1 MFKKHLLLVM
11 CLGTYVAAMA
21 DGGYIVS
28 YTDDI
33 DAYSKENVATITESE
48 SSSSTLQEVI
58 NDISKHQFQT
68 SGLKK
73 VKIKGKVSD
82 VEALSGINCATID
95 LSEADLPSIISGN
108 FTNKN
113 VKYVVLPNGM
123 AKSDVNTWAKS
134 RFTKL
139 ESAASADFVTEKQQ
153 KWVYDNDVVYDG
165 EPTNINGTKAT
176 GTISVDVSLTV
187 VSSSYKNG
195 ETVYNGTVLVG
206 PENKAYGITDE
217 KKLVSLTEHTGYIYS
232 QSGARS
238 EYTGLT
244 SVQGDGKIYGCIN
257 PTSTHT
263 LSLNQ
268 PISYTYDNGKYAYT
282 GRVYD
287 NGYGGKYILEGGKEV
302 PLTKLE
308 NTTYYTYTAEN
319 ITYIY
324 EGPRVVTSDYNLIY
338 GNVGGTPVDLSEKQ
352 GYTLWNNTYGGV
364 VSIEGEKAY
373 GIYEQ
378 KTFQLKSIPENSFYC
393 QGTID
398 NKWVKYLCDA
408 STAGAQPVTENQ
420 YYYLASDN
428 TTQIVYESKVYYAQA
443 DLEAKSSPLGSTEEP
458 RELATSNKY
467 VYTIDGTEYTY
478 TGKVYPGNKGF
489 VGGTEYQLTESTASV
504 NYYTEADKKIV
515 YTGYISDGNYGC
527 VGSTSYK
534 QLTPL
539 SPPTVVNYYEENGKL
554 VIYTGKVYGD
564 NTAYIDG
571 QEVTLTYETYY
582 KNGESIFN
590 GLRTADNK
598 KGYNDND
605 AFPLTAS
612 FEYAYTDPTTGKEKT
627 FTSDQVLTTLTVEKT
642 VALTLKEVDIPT
654 DKIVLTAYVQTPGT
668 LVYTLMQMSVFHD
681 YIGGGWQNYD
691 MSGNVWY
698 GKSEGAYN
706 YSVDNVRD
714 LILSGNLN
722 AVDMN
727 TGVTCVTN
735 ETNDEHHYAT
745 SGEGLLSWNALPNCK
760 PEKIDLSDA
769 LFGEGKN
776 YHPEDMTIS
785 GYYAYKSGIKEII
798 LPTAESQNTIPADF
812 MYLCEGVQSL
822 CIPYNYEI
830 ICERAF
836 FNAHGLT
843 HIYTTDPSNTKENPD
858 NAKTDHGDGS
868 FTFSANLKEIRSEGS
883 DSKGTFF
890 GNSMQVKVFDIYN
903 LAVKAPKCGAYAFQ
917 GDLTYG
923 NNGFK
928 GNWTHPICRENYT
941 NGSHVICM
949 LHYPT
954 ESKSYIREGGTC
966 VEAANYEDIT
976 RVYTL
981 ADETGAVDGSGNT
994 RAWPRHAEFYRSFN
1008 QAVSGHTWE
1017 GWKLYEDENAVY
1029 KEVVSV
1035 YSEGVVVDPSKTYN
1049 KADYQ
1054 GWHEFVLTENNIFVP
1069 FDPQTRYENFVEKD
1083 WYTIC
1088 VPYDIKKSELL
1099 MALGVKAGSNN
1110 KVRRLK
1116 KNADGTTGTE
1126 LGTEETVT
1134 EDLYPDVRTLVQVK
1148 RSVNERKVTLCL
1160 SEPLVTATKCQKVSI
1175 PEDTRQGYKYT
1186 VLEGEDPVV
1195 MKGGYPYLV
1204 RPFIPEDKNIK
1215 NIGAYVVAVASQN
1228 DFTRPPYTGGLGDTE
1243 KSAAGTT
1250 FSLPVREG
1258 VETQALNKDESTP
1271 DRQVYV
1277 TLDDGKSSPCMYNF
1291 VGTYLNGNVPQYG
1304 YYLGV
1309 NKNTGK
1315 HQFFRTT
1322 KTTTK
1327 WNQYSAIIKGF
1338 TKPEF
1343 YIPSGADSK
1352 TIENVRRI
1360 FDPDQ
1365 ADDLIILSS
1374 ESPTNAGKAMTL
1386 ILDDSGEDDNTTT
1399 AIRDIDMD
1407 RNMDNNNKV
1416 YTIGGMLTNG
1426 SNRLQ
1431 KGIYIKNGKK
1441 HVVK

>member
-21 DGGYIVS
+21 DGGYNVS
-28 YTDDI
+28 YTDQ
-33 DAYSKENVATITESE
+33 YSNENVATITESE
-48 SSSSTLQEVI
+48 SSSSTLQEI
-58 NDISKHQFQT
+58 ITAIGTKNFQT
-68 SGLKK
+68 GLKK
-73 VKIKGKVSD
+73 VKIIGKVSD
-82 VEALSGINCATID
+82 VTALSGINCATID
-95 LSEADLPSIISGN
+95 LSEADLPSIISGS
-108 FTNKN
+108 FTNEN

-134 RFTKL
+134 RFTNL
-139 ESAASADFVTEKQQ
+139 ESAASASYITETQS
-153 KWVYDNDVVYDG
+153 KWVYDNDVVYEGVVTD
-165 EPTNINGTKAT
+165 ENGTTAK
-176 GTISVDVSLTV
+176 GKISVDVPLTV
-187 VSSSYKNG
+187 KSTFYKNG

-206 PENKAYGITDE
+206 SDNKAYGITNE
-217 KKLVSLTEHTGYIYS
+217 ANLVDLTAATGYTYTEYGS
-232 QSGARS
+232 RK
-238 EYTGLT
+238 EYTGA
-244 SVQGDGKIYGCIN
+244 VREQEDGTFYGCLN

-263 LSLNQ
+263 LFLNQ
-268 PISYTYDNGKYAYT
+268 PISYTYGNGQYAYT
-282 GRVYD
+282 GEVYYD
-287 NGYGGKYILEGGKEV
+287 GDGKKYLYEGGDKV
-302 PLTKLE
+302 QLTKLE
-308 NTTYYTYTAEN
+308 NTTYYTYSEGN
-319 ITYIY
+319 NTYIY

-338 GNVGGTPVDLSEKQ
+338 GNVGGTQVDLS
-352 GYTLWNNTYGGV
+352 
-364 VSIEGEKAY
+364 EKAY

-378 KTFQLKSIPENSFYC
+378 KTFQLKSIPENSYWC
-393 QGTID
+393 YGTVD
-398 NKWVKYLCDA
+398 DKWVKYLCDA
-408 STAGAQPVTENQ
+408 STDGAQPVTDNQ

-428 TTQIVYESKVYYAQA
+428 TKQIVYEGKVYYAQA
-443 DLEAKSSPLGSTEEP
+443 DLETKSSPLGSTEYAQ
-458 RELATSNKY
+458 ELGTSNKY
-467 VYTIDGTEYTY
+467 VYTIDGIENTY

-489 VGGTEYQLTESTASV
+489 VGGKEYQLTEKTELAY
-504 NYYTEADKKIV
+504 YYTEADKKIV
-515 YTGYISDGNYGC
+515 YTGFILDDNDGC
-527 VGSTSYK
+527 VGCVGYTSYK
-534 QLTPL
+534 QLTVLP
-539 SPPTVVNYYEENGKL
+539 SPTEVNYYEEGGKL
-554 VIYTGKVYGD
+554 VIYSGKVYGT
-564 NTAYIDG
+564 NTAYVG
-571 QEVTLTYETYY
+571 GNEVTLDYGTYY
-582 KNGESIFN
+582 KNGDSVYE
-590 GLRTADNK
+590 GKRTADNT
-598 KGYNDND
+598 KGYTGNDE
-605 AFPLTAS
+605 FLLTEAYIYS
-612 FEYAYTDPTTGKEKT
+612 YTDPDTNEEQTYIST
-627 FTSDQVLTTLTVEKT
+627 DVLTTKTVEKT
-642 VALTLKEVDIPT
+642 VELTLKEVDMPIE
-654 DKIVLTAYVQTPGT
+654 KIVLTAYVETPGT
-668 LVYTLMQMSVFHD
+668 LVYTLMHMSVFHN
-681 YIGGGWQNYD
+681 YNGGGWQNYD
-691 MSGNVWY
+691 MSNNVWY

-706 YSVDNVRD
+706 YKVDNVRD

-735 ETNDEHHYAT
+735 DEGHHYAT
-745 SGEGLLSWNALPNCK
+745 SGADLLYWNALPSCK

-769 LFGEGKN
+769 LFGEGEN

-798 LPTAESQNTIPADF
+798 LPTADSQHIIPADF

-822 CIPYNYEI
+822 CIPYNYDI

-843 HIYTTDPSNTKENPD
+843 HIYTTDPRNTEENPD
-858 NAKTDHGDGS
+858 NVKTDHGDGS
-868 FTFSANLKEIRSEGS
+868 FTFSANLKDIRSEG
-883 DSKGTFF
+883 DQSKGTFF

-1035 YSEGVVVDPSKTYN
+1035 YSEGVVVDATKTYN
-1049 KADYQ
+1049 REDYQ

-1110 KVRRLK
+1110 NVRRLK
-1116 KNADGTTGTE
+1116 KNADGTTGTQ
-1126 LGTEETVT
+1126 LEETAATVT

-1160 SEPLVTATKCQKVSI
+1160 SEPLVTKDMCQDVYI
-1175 PEDTRQGYKYT
+1175 PEDTRQGYEYT
-1186 VLEGEDPVV
+1186 ELKESDPVV

-1204 RPFIPEDKNIK
+1204 RPFIPEDNRIK

-1228 DFTRPPYTGGLGDTE
+1228 DFTRSTYTGELVATE
-1243 KSAAGTT
+1243 GSAAGTT
-1250 FSLPVREG
+1250 FSLPVKEG
-1258 VETQALNKDESTP
+1258 VETQALNKDKSAAQGSP
-1271 DRQVYV
+1271 VYV
-1277 TLDDGKSSPCMYNF
+1277 TLDGSAPCMYNF

-1309 NKNTGK
+1309 SKSTGK

-1360 FDPDQ
+1360 FDPNQ

>member
-28 YTDDI
+28 YTDQ
-33 DAYSKENVATITESE
+33 YSNENVATITWSE
-48 SSSSTLQEVI
+48 SGTSTLQEAIKTVGEKTFT
-58 NDISKHQFQT
+58 N
-68 SGLKK
+68 GLKK
-73 VKIKGKVSD
+73 VKIIGEVSD
-82 VEALSGINCATID
+82 VAALSTINCPTID
-95 LSEADLPSIISGN
+95 LSEAVLPSVSTGT
-108 FTNKN
+108 FTNGN

-134 RFTKL
+134 RFTNL
-139 ESAASADFVTEKQQ
+139 ESAASASYATETQS
-153 KWVYDNDVVYDG
+153 KWVYDNDVVYEG
-165 EPTNINGTKAT
+165 EVTNINGTTAT
-176 GTISVDVSLTV
+176 GKINVDVPLTV

-195 ETVYNGTVLVG
+195 DTEYTGTVLVG
-206 PENKAYGITDE
+206 SDNKAYGITNE
-217 KKLVSLTEHTGYIYS
+217 ANLVNLTAATGYTYTDGS
-232 QSGARS
+232 RK
-238 EYTGLT
+238 EYTGEVSEQEGGTL
-244 SVQGDGKIYGCIN
+244 YGCLN

-263 LSLNQ
+263 LLLNKS
-268 PISYTYDNGKYAYT
+268 ISYTYDNGKYAYT
-282 GRVYD
+282 GRAYD
-287 NGYGGKYILEGGKEV
+287 NGYNAKYILEGGKEV
-302 PLTKLE
+302 QLTKLE
-308 NTTYYTYTAEN
+308 NTTYYTYTEGN
-319 ITYIY
+319 STYIY

-338 GNVGGTPVDLSEKQ
+338 GNVGGTQVDLSEKQ
-352 GYTLWNNTYGGV
+352 GYTLWGGLYEGV

-373 GIYEQ
+373 GIQ
-378 KTFQLKSIPENSFYC
+378 NQNTFQLTSIPENSYWC
-393 QGTID
+393 NGTVDGIP
-398 NKWVKYLCDA
+398 VKYLCDA
-408 STAGAQPVTENQ
+408 STAGAERVTDNQ

-428 TTQIVYESKVYYAQA
+428 STQIVYEGKVYYAQA
-443 DLEAKSSPLGSTEEP
+443 DLETKSSPLGSTEYP
-458 RELATSNKY
+458 RDLGTSNKY

-478 TGKVYPGNKGF
+478 TGKVYPENKGF
-489 VGGTEYQLTESTASV
+489 VGGTEYQLTENKWTAY
-504 NYYTEADKKIV
+504 YYTEAGKKIV
-515 YTGYISDGNYGC
+515 YKDNFISDDNYGC
-527 VGSTSYK
+527 VGYTKTTQLIVSTPSI
-534 QLTPL
+534 
-539 SPPTVVNYYEENGKL
+539 VVNYYEEDGKL
-554 VIYTGKVYGD
+554 VIYSGKVYGT
-564 NTAYIDG
+564 NTAYVG
-571 QEVTLTYETYY
+571 GTEVTLDYGTYY
-582 KNGESIFN
+582 KNGDSVYE
-590 GLRTADNK
+590 GKRTADNT
-598 KGYNDND
+598 KGYTGGDE
-605 AFPLTAS
+605 FLLTAAFTYS
-612 FEYAYTDPTTGKEKT
+612 YTDPDTEEVLT
-627 FTSDQVLTTLTVEKT
+627 FTSTDVLTTWTVKKT
-642 VALTLKEVDIPT
+642 VVLTQKEVDIPT
-654 DKIVLTAYVQTPGT
+654 DKIILTAYVKTPGT
-668 LVYTLMQMSVFHD
+668 LVYTLMHMSVFHN
-681 YIGGGWQNYD
+681 YNGGGWQNYD
-691 MSGNVWY
+691 MSNNVWY

-706 YSVDNVRD
+706 YKVDNVRD

-727 TGVTCVTN
+727 TGGTCVTN
-735 ETNDEHHYAT
+735 DGHHYAT
-745 SGEGLLSWNALPNCK
+745 SGEGLLSWNALPSCK

-798 LPTAESQNTIPADF
+798 LPTAKSQNTIPADF
-812 MYLCEGVQSL
+812 MNKCEGVQSL

-830 ICERAF
+830 IGERAF

-843 HIYTTDPSNTKENPD
+843 HIYTTDPKNTAENPD
-858 NAKTDHGDGS
+858 NVKTDHGDGS

-917 GDLTYG
+917 GDLTFG
-923 NNGFK
+923 NNGFA
-928 GNWTHPICRENYT
+928 GNWTHPICRKNYIN
-941 NGSHVICM
+941 NGHVICM

-954 ESKSYIREGGTC
+954 ESKTYTRPGGTC

-994 RAWPRHAEFYRSFN
+994 RAWPRHAEFNRSFK
-1008 QAVSGHTWE
+1008 QAINGYTWE
-1017 GWKLYEDENAVY
+1017 GWKLYLDETAEY
-1029 KEVVSV
+1029 KEVVSE
-1035 YSEGVVVDPSKTYN
+1035 YSADIVVDATKTYN
-1049 KADYQ
+1049 QKDYQ

-1069 FDPQTRYENFVEKD
+1069 FDPQNRYENFVEKD

-1126 LGTEETVT
+1126 LGTEETVND
-1134 EDLYPDVRTLVQVK
+1134 DLYPDVRTLVQVK

-1160 SEPLVTATKCQKVSI
+1160 SEPLVTATKCQDVLI
-1175 PEDTRQGYKYT
+1175 PADRQGYEYT
-1186 VLEGEDPVV
+1186 ELTDPDPVV

-1204 RPFIPEDKNIK
+1204 RPFIPEDDRIK
-1215 NIGAYVVAVASQN
+1215 NIGAYVVSVASQN
-1228 DFTRPPYTGGLGDTE
+1228 NFTRPTYPGGLGDTE

-1250 FSLPVREG
+1250 FSLPVKEG
-1258 VETQALNKDESTP
+1258 VETQALNKDQSTP

-1277 TLDDGKSSPCMYNF
+1277 TLDGSAPCMYNF

-1309 NKNTGK
+1309 SKSTGK

-1343 YIPSGADSK
+1343 TIPGGEDK
-1352 TIENVRRI
+1352 TTIQNVRRT
-1360 FDPDQ
+1360 FTPDP
-1365 ADDLIILSS
+1365 ADDLIILKS
-1374 ESPTNAGKAMTL
+1374 ESPTLAGKAMTL

>member
-48 SSSSTLQEVI
+48 SSSLTLKEVI

-82 VEALSGINCATID
+82 VAALSTINCPTID
-95 LSEADLPSIISGN
+95 LSEAVLPSVSTGT
-108 FTNKN
+108 FTNEN

-123 AKSDVNTWAKS
+123 AKADVNTWAKS
-134 RFTKL
+134 RFTNL

-153 KWVYDNDVVYDG
+153 KWVYDNDVIYEG
-165 EPTNINGTKAT
+165 QPTNINGTTAT
-176 GTISVDVSLTV
+176 GTINVDVPLTV

-195 ETVYNGTVLVG
+195 DEEYTGTVLVG
-206 PENKAYGITDE
+206 SDNKAYGISITNE
-217 KKLVSLTEHTGYIYS
+217 ANVVELTEHTGYIYS

-238 EYTGLT
+238 EYTGLR
-244 SVQGDGKIYGCIN
+244 SVQEDGKIYGCIN
-257 PTSTHT
+257 WKSEHT

-268 PISYTYDNGKYAYT
+268 TISYTYDNGKYAYT

-287 NGYGGKYILEGGKEV
+287 NGYNAKYILEGGTEV
-302 PLTKLE
+302 QLTKLE
-308 NTTYYTYTAEN
+308 NTTYYTYSEGSN
-319 ITYIY
+319 TYIY
-324 EGPRVVTSDYNLIY
+324 DGPTANGQWGGKV
-338 GNVGGTPVDLSEKQ
+338 GHVGGTQVTLTASTGYYMNNSAYTGPIATDQNVVYGTSKTMEEAKELTPVPEGSYTIAENVDGL
-352 GYTLWNNTYGGV
+352 GYITHICDPETPYA
-364 VSIEGEKAY
+364 SAY
-373 GIYEQ
+373 TGNGYYYEQ
-378 KTFQLKSIPENSFYC
+378 NGYKIIYSGRIFYAQNDTEKSQPLGFLNDYTQTQLTT
-393 QGTID
+393 GTI
-398 NKWVKYLCDA
+398 
-408 STAGAQPVTENQ
+408 
-420 YYYLASDN
+420 
-428 TTQIVYESKVYYAQA
+428 
-443 DLEAKSSPLGSTEEP
+443 
-458 RELATSNKY
+458 
-467 VYTIDGTEYTY
+467 YTY
-478 TGKVYPGNKGF
+478 TSAEGESVTYNGTVFGENIGYI
-489 VGGTEYQLTESTASV
+489 GGEDKTLTENTGSV

-515 YTGYISDGNYGC
+515 YTGYISDDNYGC
-527 VGSTSYK
+527 VGYTSYT
-534 QLTPL
+534 QLTVL
-539 SPPTVVNYYEENGKL
+539 SSPTEVNYYEENSKL

-612 FEYAYTDPTTGKEKT
+612 FEYAYTDPTTGEEKT
-627 FTSDQVLTTLTVEKT
+627 FTSDQVLTTKTVEKT
-642 VALTLKEVDIPT
+642 VALTQKEVDIPT
-654 DKIVLTAYVQTPGT
+654 DKIILTAYVETPGT
-668 LVYTLMQMSVFHD
+668 LVYTIMQMSVFHD
-681 YIGGGWQNYD
+681 YSGGGWQSWANGWYIT
-691 MSGNVWY
+691 GN
-698 GKSEGAYN
+698 EGGYL
-706 YSVDNVRD
+706 YKTENVRD

-727 TGVTCVTN
+727 TGGTCVD
-735 ETNDEHHYAT
+735 NDQHYSA
-745 SGEGLLSWNALPNCK
+745 SGPNNWNALPFCK

-769 LFGEGKN
+769 LFVEGDN

-785 GYYAYKSGIKEII
+785 GYYAGSIKEII
-798 LPTAESQNTIPADF
+798 LPTADSQNTIPDDF
-812 MYLCEGVQSL
+812 MNNCEGVQSL

-830 ICERAF
+830 IGKRAF

-843 HIYTTDPSNTKENPD
+843 HIYTTDPRNKENPD
-858 NAKTDHGDGS
+858 NVKTDHGDGS
-868 FTFSANLKEIRSEGS
+868 FTFSANLKEIRSVGDVS
-883 DSKGTFF
+883 AATFF
-890 GNSMQVKVFDIYN
+890 GDGMQKNVSDIYN
-903 LAVKAPKCGAYAFQ
+903 LAVEAPKCGAYAFQ
-917 GDLTYG
+917 GDLTFG
-923 NNGFK
+923 NNGFA
-928 GNWTHPICRENYT
+928 GNWTHPICRKNYIN
-941 NGSHVICM
+941 NGHVICM

-954 ESKSYIREGGTC
+954 ESKSHKRPGSDY

-1017 GWKLYEDENAVY
+1017 GWKLYQDD
-1029 KEVVSV
+1029 KEVVSS
-1035 YSEGVVVDPSKTYN
+1035 YYEGVVVDATKTYN
-1049 KADYQ
+1049 REYYQ

-1069 FDPQTRYENFVEKD
+1069 FDPQTRYENFVEND

-1088 VPYDIKKSELL
+1088 VPYDIRKSELL
-1099 MALGVKAGSNN
+1099 MALGVKGGINN

-1116 KNADGTTGTE
+1116 KNADDTTGTDLE
-1126 LGTEETVT
+1126 ATAALVT

-1160 SEPLVTATKCQKVSI
+1160 SDKLVTATKCQDVLI
-1175 PEDTRQGYKYT
+1175 PEDRQGYDYKELT
-1186 VLEGEDPVV
+1186 EDDPVV

-1204 RPFIPEDKNIK
+1204 RPFLPDDERIK

-1228 DFTRPPYTGGLGDTE
+1228 DFTRSTYTGGLGDTE

-1250 FSLPVREG
+1250 FSLPVKEG
-1258 VETQALNKDESTP
+1258 VETQALNKDKSSP
-1271 DRQVYV
+1271 DRQEYV
-1277 TLDDGKSSPCMYNF
+1277 TLDDSESSPCMYNF

-1304 YYLGV
+1304 YYLG
-1309 NKNTGK
+1309 KSTSTKK

-1343 YIPSGADSK
+1343 TIPSGATSN
-1352 TIENVRRI
+1352 TIENVRRT
-1360 FDPDQ
+1360 FNPDQ
-1365 ADDLIILSS
+1365 ADDLIILKS
-1374 ESPTNAGKAMTL
+1374 ESPTLAGKAMTL

-1407 RNMDNNNKV
+1407 RNMDNSNKV

>member
-21 DGGYIVS
+21 GGGYTVS
-28 YTDDI
+28 YTDN
-33 DAYSKENVATITESE
+33 YSNENVATITESE
-48 SSSSTLQEVI
+48 SSSSTLQEI
-58 NDISKHQFQT
+58 ITAIGTKTFT

-73 VKIKGKVSD
+73 VKIIGKVSD
-82 VEALSGINCATID
+82 VEALSRINCATID
-95 LSEADLPSIISGN
+95 LSEADLPSIISGS
-108 FTNKN
+108 FTNGN

-123 AKSDVNTWAKS
+123 AKSDVNTWAKD
-134 RFTKL
+134 RFTNL
-139 ESAASADFVTEKQQ
+139 ESAASASYATEKQK

-165 EPTNINGTKAT
+165 EPTNINGTTAT
-176 GTISVDVSLTV
+176 GTINVDVPLTV

-195 ETVYNGTVLVG
+195 DEDYKGTVLVG
-206 PENKAYGITDE
+206 SDNKAYGITDVE
-217 KKLVSLTEHTGYIYS
+217 NLVDLTAATGYTYKDN
-232 QSGARS
+232 GPR
-238 EYTGLT
+238 EVYTGEV
-244 SVQGDGKIYGCIN
+244 SKQEDGTLYGYLN
-257 PTSTHT
+257 PTSTYT

-268 PISYTYDNGKYAYT
+268 SISYTYGNNGEYAYT
-282 GRVYD
+282 GRVYG
-287 NGYGGKYILEGGKEV
+287 NVHNALKYLLEGGQEV
-302 PLTKLE
+302 KLTKLE
-308 NTTYYTYTAEN
+308 NTTNYLYYEGN
-319 ITYIY
+319 IIYIY
-324 EGPRVVTSDYNLIY
+324 DGPTAQSGKV
-338 GNVGGTPVDLSEKQ
+338 GHVGGTQVELTVSN
-352 GYTLWNNTYGGV
+352 GTYTYINEN
-364 VSIEGEKAY
+364 GE
-373 GIYEQ
+373 
-378 KTFQLKSIPENSFYC
+378 S
-393 QGTID
+393 
-398 NKWVKYLCDA
+398 V
-408 STAGAQPVTENQ
+408 
-420 YYYLASDN
+420 
-428 TTQIVYESKVYYAQA
+428 
-443 DLEAKSSPLGSTEEP
+443 
-458 RELATSNKY
+458 
-467 VYTIDGTEYTY
+467 TY
-478 TGKVYPGNKGF
+478 TGTVFGENIGYI
-489 VGGTEYQLTESTASV
+489 GGKDITLDKQTWPKY
-504 NYYTEADKKIV
+504 YYTEDDKKIV
-515 YTGYISDGNYGC
+515 YKDNFISDDNYGY
-527 VGSTSYK
+527 VGNNISST
-534 QLTPL
+534 QLTVL
-539 SPPTVVNYYEENGKL
+539 SSPEKVNYYEENGKL
-554 VIYTGKVYGD
+554 VIYKGKVYGT
-564 NTAYIDG
+564 NTAYVG
-571 QEVTLTYETYY
+571 GTEVKLDYGTYY
-582 KNGESIFN
+582 KNGDSVYE
-590 GLRTADNK
+590 GKRTVDNT
-598 KGYNDND
+598 KGYIGS
-605 AFPLTAS
+605 AEFPLTAEIKYS
-612 FEYAYTDPTTGKEKT
+612 YTDPNTNEKQT
-627 FTSDQVLTTLTVEKT
+627 FISPDVLTTMPVKKT
-642 VALTLKEVDIPT
+642 VALTQKEVDIPT
-654 DKIVLTAYVQTPGT
+654 DKIVLTAYVETPGT

-681 YIGGGWQNYD
+681 YSGGGWQPWANSQHGWYIT
-691 MSGNVWY
+691 GN
-698 GKSEGAYN
+698 EGGYL
-706 YSVDNVRD
+706 YKTENVRD

-727 TGVTCVTN
+727 TGGTCVDN
-735 ETNDEHHYAT
+735 GQHYSA
-745 SGEGLLSWNALPNCK
+745 SGPNKWNALPNCK

-769 LFGEGKN
+769 LFGEGEN

-785 GYYAYKSGIKEII
+785 GYYAAKSGIKEII

-812 MYLCEGVQSL
+812 MYLCEGVKSL

-843 HIYTTDPSNTKENPD
+843 HIYTTDPRNEDNPD
-858 NAKTDHGDGS
+858 NVKTDHGDGS
-868 FTFSANLKEIRSEGS
+868 FTFSANLKEIRSEGKV
-883 DSKGTFF
+883 DKGTFF
-890 GNSMQVKVFDIYN
+890 GDGMQVKVFDIYN

-923 NNGFK
+923 NNGFA

-954 ESKSYIREGGTC
+954 ESKSYIREGGDC

-1035 YSEGVVVDPSKTYN
+1035 YSEGVVVDATKTYN
-1049 KADYQ
+1049 REDYQ

-1069 FDPQTRYENFVEKD
+1069 FDPQKRYENFVEND

-1110 KVRRLK
+1110 NVRRLK
-1116 KNADGTTGTE
+1116 KNADGTTGTQ
-1126 LGTEETVT
+1126 LEETAATVT

-1160 SEPLVTATKCQKVSI
+1160 SEPLVTADRCQKVSI
-1175 PEDTRQGYKYT
+1175 PDDRQGYEYT
-1186 VLEGEDPVV
+1186 ELKESDPVV

-1204 RPFIPEDKNIK
+1204 RPFIPEDNRIK

-1228 DFTRPPYTGGLGDTE
+1228 DFTRSTYKGGLGDTE

-1258 VETQALNKDESTP
+1258 VETQALNKDKSLAQGSP
-1271 DRQVYV
+1271 VYV
-1277 TLDDGKSSPCMYNF
+1277 TLDGSAPCMYNF

>member
-1 MFKKHLLLVM
+1 M

-48 SSSSTLQEVI
+48 SSSSTLQKVI

-73 VKIKGKVSD
+73 VKIIGKVSD

-134 RFTKL
+134 RFTIL
-139 ESAASADFVTEKQQ
+139 ESAASASYATEKQS

-165 EPTNINGTKAT
+165 EPTNINGTTAT

-206 PENKAYGITDE
+206 PENKAYGVTNE
-217 KKLVSLTEHTGYIYS
+217 NFVVTLTEHTGYIYS

-257 PTSTHT
+257 WKSEHT
-263 LSLNQ
+263 LKLNKT
-268 PISYTYDNGKYAYT
+268 ISYTYGNGQYAYM

-287 NGYGGKYILEGGKEV
+287 NGYGQKHFYVGGSEVKLSAAENPYTYEKNNVKYIYDGPTASNAWGGKIGHIGGAQVTLTASTGYYKYGSVYTGPVATGDDGKKYGTEKTIYDAV
-302 PLTKLE
+302 ELYLSSDGNGYYYVQNETQITYSGKIFYAQDDTEQSKPLGFVDDYNQPEL
-308 NTTYYTYTAEN
+308 TTGTIYTYPN
-319 ITYIY
+319 
-324 EGPRVVTSDYNLIY
+324 G
-338 GNVGGTPVDLSEKQ
+338 
-352 GYTLWNNTYGGV
+352 
-364 VSIEGEKAY
+364 EGE
-373 GIYEQ
+373 
-378 KTFQLKSIPENSFYC
+378 T
-393 QGTID
+393 
-398 NKWVKYLCDA
+398 V
-408 STAGAQPVTENQ
+408 
-420 YYYLASDN
+420 
-428 TTQIVYESKVYYAQA
+428 
-443 DLEAKSSPLGSTEEP
+443 
-458 RELATSNKY
+458 
-467 VYTIDGTEYTY
+467 TY
-478 TGKVYPGNKGF
+478 TGTVFGENIGF
-489 VGGTEYQLTESTASV
+489 IDGDDITLTEYSTTV
-504 NYYTEADKKIV
+504 NYYTTEDGKKIV
-515 YTGYISDGNYGC
+515 YNGYVSDDGYGC
-527 VGSTSYK
+527 VGYTQEIALITSPK
-534 QLTPL
+534 
-539 SPPTVVNYYEENGKL
+539 VVNYYEEDSKL

-598 KGYNDND
+598 KGYNGND

-612 FEYAYTDPTTGKEKT
+612 FEYAYTDPTTGEEKT
-627 FTSDQVLTTLTVEKT
+627 FTSDQVLTTKTVEKT
-642 VALTLKEVDIPT
+642 VALTQKEVDIPT
-654 DKIVLTAYVQTPGT
+654 DKIVLTAYVKTPGT
-668 LVYTLMQMSVFHD
+668 LVYTIMQMSVFHD
-681 YIGGGWQNYD
+681 YIGGGWQSWANSQHGWYIT
-691 MSGNVWY
+691 GN
-698 GKSEGAYN
+698 EGGYL
-706 YSVDNVRD
+706 YKTENVRD

-727 TGVTCVTN
+727 TGGTCVD
-735 ETNDEHHYAT
+735 NDKHYSA
-745 SGEGLLSWNALPNCK
+745 SGPNNWNALLNCK

-769 LFGEGKN
+769 LFGEGEK

-785 GYYAYKSGIKEII
+785 GYYAGSIKEII

-812 MYLCEGVQSL
+812 MYLCNGVKSL

-843 HIYTTDPSNTKENPD
+843 HIYTTDPRNKENPD
-858 NAKTDHGDGS
+858 NVKTDHGDGS
-868 FTFSANLKEIRSEGS
+868 FTFSANLKEIRSEGKV
-883 DSKGTFF
+883 DKGTFF
-890 GNSMQVKVFDIYN
+890 GDGMQVKVFDIYN

-954 ESKSYIREGGTC
+954 ESKSYIREGGDC

-1017 GWKLYEDENAVY
+1017 GWQLYQDETAVY
-1029 KEVVSV
+1029 KEVVSE
-1035 YSEGVVVDPSKTYN
+1035 YSEGVVKDPSKTY
-1049 KADYQ
+1049 KREDYQ

-1069 FDPQTRYENFVEKD
+1069 FDPQTRYDNFVEKD

-1099 MALGVKAGSNN
+1099 MALGVKGGINN
-1110 KVRRLK
+1110 KVRRLQ

-1126 LGTEETVT
+1126 LGTEETVND
-1134 EDLYPDVRTLVQVK
+1134 DLYPDVRTLVQVK

-1160 SEPLVTATKCQKVSI
+1160 SEPLVTATKCQDVLI

-1204 RPFIPEDKNIK
+1204 RPFLPDDERIK
-1215 NIGAYVVAVASQN
+1215 NIGAYVVSVASQN
-1228 DFTRPPYTGGLGDTE
+1228 DFARSTYPGGLGDTE

-1250 FSLPVREG
+1250 FSLPVKEG
-1258 VETQALNKDESTP
+1258 VETQALNKDKSTQASP
-1271 DRQVYV
+1271 VYV
-1277 TLDDGKSSPCMYNF
+1277 KLDDSSPCMYNF

-1309 NKNTGK
+1309 SKSTGK

-1352 TIENVRRI
+1352 TIENVRRT

-1365 ADDLIILSS
+1365 ADDLIILKS
-1374 ESPTNAGKAMTL
+1374 ESEALAGKAMTL

>member
-1 MFKKHLLLVM
+1 MFKKNLLLVM

-21 DGGYIVS
+21 DGGYNVS
-28 YTDDI
+28 YTADN
-33 DAYSKENVATITESE
+33 SNVATITWSE
-48 SSSSTLQEVI
+48 SGTSTLQEAIKTVGEKTFT
-58 NDISKHQFQT
+58 N
-68 SGLKK
+68 GLKK
-73 VKIKGKVSD
+73 VKIIGEVSD
-82 VEALSGINCATID
+82 VAALSGIKCATID
-95 LSEADLPSIISGN
+95 LSKADLPSIISGN
-108 FTNKN
+108 FTNEN

-123 AKSDVNTWAKS
+123 AKSDVNEWAKS
-134 RFTKL
+134 RFTNL
-139 ESAASADFVTEKQQ
+139 ESAASASYATEKQK
-153 KWVYDNDVVYDG
+153 KWVYGNDVVYDG
-165 EPTNINGTKAT
+165 EPTNINGTTAT
-176 GTISVDVSLTV
+176 GTINVDVPLTV
-187 VSSSYKNG
+187 EKSSYKNG
-195 ETVYNGTVLVG
+195 DTEYTGTVLVG
-206 PENKAYGITDE
+206 PDNKAYGITDE
-217 KKLVSLTEHTGYIYS
+217 AKLVSLTEHTGYIYS

-257 PTSTHT
+257 WKSEQT
-263 LSLNQ
+263 LKLNQ
-268 PISYTYDNGKYAYT
+268 TISYTYGNGQYAYT

-287 NGYGGKYILEGGKEV
+287 NGYGGKYILEGGQEV
-302 PLTKLE
+302 KLTKLE
-308 NTTYYTYTAEN
+308 NTTNYLYYEGN

-324 EGPRVVTSDYNLIY
+324 DGPTAQS
-338 GNVGGTPVDLSEKQ
+338 GNVGHVGGSQVELTVSNGT
-352 GYTLWNNTYGGV
+352 YTYINEN
-364 VSIEGEKAY
+364 GE
-373 GIYEQ
+373 
-378 KTFQLKSIPENSFYC
+378 S
-393 QGTID
+393 
-398 NKWVKYLCDA
+398 V
-408 STAGAQPVTENQ
+408 
-420 YYYLASDN
+420 
-428 TTQIVYESKVYYAQA
+428 
-443 DLEAKSSPLGSTEEP
+443 
-458 RELATSNKY
+458 
-467 VYTIDGTEYTY
+467 TY
-478 TGKVYPGNKGF
+478 TGTVFGENIGYI
-489 VGGTEYQLTESTASV
+489 GGKDITLDKQTWPKY
-504 NYYTEADKKIV
+504 YYTEDDKKIV
-515 YTGYISDGNYGC
+515 YTGFISDDNDGC
-527 VGSTSYK
+527 VGCLGYTSST
-534 QLTPL
+534 QLTVL
-539 SPPTVVNYYEENGKL
+539 SSPTEVNYYEEGGKL
-554 VIYTGKVYGD
+554 VIYSGRVYGA

-598 KGYNDND
+598 KGYNGND

-612 FEYAYTDPTTGKEKT
+612 FEYAYTDPTTGEEKT
-627 FTSDQVLTTLTVEKT
+627 FTSDQVLTTKTVEKT
-642 VALTLKEVDIPT
+642 VELMQKEVDIPT
-654 DKIVLTAYVQTPGT
+654 DKIVLTAYVETPGT
-668 LVYTLMQMSVFHD
+668 LVYTIMQMSVFHD
-681 YIGGGWQNYD
+681 YSGGGWQSWANSQ
-691 MSGNVWY
+691 SGWY
-698 GKSEGAYN
+698 ITGNEGGYL
-706 YSVDNVRD
+706 YKTENVRD

-727 TGVTCVTN
+727 TGGTCVD
-735 ETNDEHHYAT
+735 NDQHYSA
-745 SGEGLLSWNALPNCK
+745 SGPNNWNALPFCK

-769 LFGEGKN
+769 LFGEGDN

-785 GYYAYKSGIKEII
+785 GYYAGSIKEII
-798 LPTAESQNTIPADF
+798 LPTADSQNTIPADF
-812 MYLCEGVQSL
+812 MNTCKGVKSL

-830 ICERAF
+830 IGERAF
-836 FNAHGLT
+836 YDAAELT
-843 HIYTTDPSNTKENPD
+843 HIYTTDPKNKENPD
-858 NAKTDHGDGS
+858 NVKTDHGDGS
-868 FTFSANLKEIRSEGS
+868 FTFSANLKEIRSEGKV
-883 DSKGTFF
+883 DKGTFF
-890 GNSMQVKVFDIYN
+890 GDGMQVKVFDIYN

-917 GDLTYG
+917 GDLTFG
-923 NNGFK
+923 NNGFA
-928 GNWTHPICRENYT
+928 GNWTHPICRKNYIN
-941 NGSHVICM
+941 NGHVICM

-954 ESKSYIREGGTC
+954 ESKSYKRPGSDN

-1008 QAVSGHTWE
+1008 QAVSGHTWY
-1017 GWKLYEDENAVY
+1017 GWKLYQND
-1029 KEVVSV
+1029 KEVVSS
-1035 YSEGVVVDPSKTYN
+1035 YYEGVVEDPEKTYDR
-1049 KADYQ
+1049 AYQ

-1099 MALGVKAGSNN
+1099 MALGVKAGINN

-1126 LGTEETVT
+1126 LGTEETVN
-1134 EDLYPDVRTLVQVK
+1134 ENLYPDVRTLVQVK

-1160 SEPLVTATKCQKVSI
+1160 SEPLVTATKCQDVLI

-1204 RPFIPEDKNIK
+1204 RPFLPDDERIK
-1215 NIGAYVVAVASQN
+1215 NIGAYVVSVASQN
-1228 DFTRPPYTGGLGDTE
+1228 DFTRPPYKGGLVATE
-1243 KSAAGTT
+1243 GSAAGTT

-1258 VETQALNKDESTP
+1258 VETQALNKDKSTP
-1271 DRQVYV
+1271 DRQEYV
-1277 TLDDGKSSPCMYNF
+1277 TLDDKDSSPCMYNF

-1304 YYLGV
+1304 YYLGK

-1360 FDPDQ
+1360 FTPDQ
-1365 ADDLIILSS
+1365 ADDLIILES
-1374 ESPTNAGKAMTL
+1374 ESPTLAGKAMTL

-1407 RNMDNNNKV
+1407 RNMDNSNKV

>member
-28 YTDDI
+28 YTADN
-33 DAYSKENVATITESE
+33 SNVAIITESE
-48 SSSSTLQEVI
+48 SSSSTLQDVI
-58 NDISKHQFQT
+58 NDIGKHQFQT

-95 LSEADLPSIISGN
+95 LSEADLPSIISGS
-108 FTNKN
+108 FTNEN

-123 AKSDVNTWAKS
+123 AKADVNTWAKS
-134 RFTKL
+134 RFTNL
-139 ESAASADFVTEKQQ
+139 ESAASASYVTEKQN
-153 KWVYDNDVVYDG
+153 KWVYGNDVVYDG
-165 EPTNINGTKAT
+165 EVTNINGTTAT
-176 GTISVDVSLTV
+176 GTISVDVPLTV
-187 VSSSYKNG
+187 KESSYKKG
-195 ETVYNGTVLVG
+195 DAEYKGTVLVG
-206 PENKAYGITDE
+206 PDNKAYGIEDE

-238 EYTGLT
+238 EYTDLT

-257 PTSTHT
+257 WKSEHT
-263 LSLNQ
+263 LKLNQ
-268 PISYTYDNGKYAYT
+268 TISYTYGNGQYAYM

-324 EGPRVVTSDYNLIY
+324 DGPTANGQWGGKVGHVGGTQVTLTASTGYLRDNSAYTGPIATDEYGVYGTYKTMEEALALTPVPEGSYTITENVDGIGYITYICDRETPNPYTGNGYYYEQNGYKIIYSGRIFYAQNDTEKTHPLGFLSDYNQPQLTTGTIY
-338 GNVGGTPVDLSEKQ
+338 
-352 GYTLWNNTYGGV
+352 TYP
-364 VSIEGEKAY
+364 SAEGE
-373 GIYEQ
+373 
-378 KTFQLKSIPENSFYC
+378 S
-393 QGTID
+393 
-398 NKWVKYLCDA
+398 V
-408 STAGAQPVTENQ
+408 
-420 YYYLASDN
+420 
-428 TTQIVYESKVYYAQA
+428 
-443 DLEAKSSPLGSTEEP
+443 
-458 RELATSNKY
+458 
-467 VYTIDGTEYTY
+467 TY
-478 TGKVYPGNKGF
+478 TGTVFGENIGY
-489 VGGTEYQLTESTASV
+489 VGGEDKTLTETTGSV

-515 YTGYISDGNYGC
+515 YTGYISDDNYGC
-527 VGSTSYK
+527 VGYTPST

-554 VIYTGKVYGD
+554 VIYKGKVYGD

-612 FEYAYTDPTTGKEKT
+612 FEYAYTDPTTGEENT
-627 FTSDQVLTTLTVEKT
+627 FTSDQVLTTMPVEKT
-642 VALTLKEVDIPT
+642 VALRQKEVDIPT
-654 DKIVLTAYVQTPGT
+654 DKIVLTAYVKTPGT
-668 LVYTLMQMSVFHD
+668 LVYTIMQMSVFHD
-681 YIGGGWQNYD
+681 YSGGGWQSWANSQ
-691 MSGNVWY
+691 SGWY
-698 GKSEGAYN
+698 ITGNEGGYL
-706 YSVDNVRD
+706 YKTENVRD

-727 TGVTCVTN
+727 TGGTCVD
-735 ETNDEHHYAT
+735 NDQHYSA
-745 SGEGLLSWNALPNCK
+745 SGPNNWNALLNCK

-769 LFGEGKN
+769 LFGEGEK

-785 GYYAYKSGIKEII
+785 GYYAGSIKEII

-812 MYLCEGVQSL
+812 MYLCNGVKSL

-843 HIYTTDPSNTKENPD
+843 HIYTTDPRNKENPD
-858 NAKTDHGDGS
+858 NVKTDHGDGS
-868 FTFSANLKEIRSEGS
+868 FTFSANLKEIRSVGS
-883 DSKGTFF
+883 RSEGTFF
-890 GNSMQVKVFDIYN
+890 GNGMQEKVFDIYN
-903 LAVKAPKCGAYAFQ
+903 LAVKAPICRAYAFQ
-917 GDLTYG
+917 GDLTFG

-928 GNWTHPICRENYT
+928 GNWAHPICRENYT

-1017 GWKLYEDENAVY
+1017 GWKLYQDETAVY
-1029 KEVVSV
+1029 KEVVSE
-1035 YSEGVVVDPSKTYN
+1035 YSEGVVVDATKTYN
-1049 KADYQ
+1049 REDYQ

-1099 MALGVKAGSNN
+1099 MALGVKADGNN
-1110 KVRRLK
+1110 KMVKRLK
-1116 KNADGTTGTE
+1116 KNADGTTG
-1126 LGTEETVT
+1126 LEETVSVT

-1160 SEPLVTATKCQKVSI
+1160 SDKLVTAGKCQGVYI
-1175 PEDTRQGYKYT
+1175 PDDTRQGYKYT

-1228 DFTRPPYTGGLGDTE
+1228 NFTRSTYTGGLGDTE

-1250 FSLPVREG
+1250 FSLPVKEG
-1258 VETQALNKDESTP
+1258 VETQALNKDQSTP

-1291 VGTYLNGNVPQYG
+1291 VGTYFNGNVPQYG

-1309 NKNTGK
+1309 SKKTGK

-1322 KTTTK
+1322 ETTTK

-1338 TKPEF
+1338 TTPEF
-1343 YIPSGADSK
+1343 TIPGGEDK
-1352 TIENVRRI
+1352 TTIQNVRRT
-1360 FDPDQ
+1360 FTPDP
-1365 ADDLIILSS
+1365 ADDLIILKS
-1374 ESPTNAGKAMTL
+1374 ESPTLAGKAMTL

>member
-1 MFKKHLLLVM
+1 MFKKNLLLVM

-21 DGGYIVS
+21 DGGYNVS
-28 YTDDI
+28 YTADN
-33 DAYSKENVATITESE
+33 SNVATITWSE
-48 SSSSTLQEVI
+48 SGTSTLQEAIKTVGEKTFT
-58 NDISKHQFQT
+58 N
-68 SGLKK
+68 GLKK
-73 VKIKGKVSD
+73 VKIIGEVSD
-82 VEALSGINCATID
+82 VAALSGIKCATID
-95 LSEADLPSIISGN
+95 LSKADLPSIISGN
-108 FTNKN
+108 FTNEN

-123 AKSDVNTWAKS
+123 AKSDVNEWAKS
-134 RFTKL
+134 RFTNL
-139 ESAASADFVTEKQQ
+139 ESAASASYATEKQK
-153 KWVYDNDVVYDG
+153 KWVYGNDVVYDG
-165 EPTNINGTKAT
+165 EPTNINGTTAT
-176 GTISVDVSLTV
+176 GTINVDVPLTV
-187 VSSSYKNG
+187 EKSSYKNG
-195 ETVYNGTVLVG
+195 DTEYTGTVLVG
-206 PENKAYGITDE
+206 PDNKAYGITDE
-217 KKLVSLTEHTGYIYS
+217 AKLVSLTEHTGYIYS

-257 PTSTHT
+257 WKSEQT
-263 LSLNQ
+263 LKLNQ
-268 PISYTYDNGKYAYT
+268 TISYTYGNGQYAYT

-287 NGYGGKYILEGGKEV
+287 NGYGGKYILEGGQEV
-302 PLTKLE
+302 KLTKLE
-308 NTTYYTYTAEN
+308 NTTNYLYYEGN

-324 EGPRVVTSDYNLIY
+324 DGPTAQS
-338 GNVGGTPVDLSEKQ
+338 GNVGHVGGSQVELTVSNGT
-352 GYTLWNNTYGGV
+352 YTYINEN
-364 VSIEGEKAY
+364 GE
-373 GIYEQ
+373 
-378 KTFQLKSIPENSFYC
+378 S
-393 QGTID
+393 
-398 NKWVKYLCDA
+398 V
-408 STAGAQPVTENQ
+408 
-420 YYYLASDN
+420 
-428 TTQIVYESKVYYAQA
+428 
-443 DLEAKSSPLGSTEEP
+443 
-458 RELATSNKY
+458 
-467 VYTIDGTEYTY
+467 TY
-478 TGKVYPGNKGF
+478 TGTVFGENIGYI
-489 VGGTEYQLTESTASV
+489 GGKDITLDKQTWPKY
-504 NYYTEADKKIV
+504 YYTEDDKKIV
-515 YTGYISDGNYGC
+515 YTGFISDDNDGC
-527 VGSTSYK
+527 VGCLGYTSST
-534 QLTPL
+534 QLTVL
-539 SPPTVVNYYEENGKL
+539 SSPTEVNYYEEGGKL
-554 VIYTGKVYGD
+554 VIYSGRVYGA

-598 KGYNDND
+598 KGYNGND

-612 FEYAYTDPTTGKEKT
+612 FEYAYTDPTTGEEKT
-627 FTSDQVLTTLTVEKT
+627 FTSDQVLTTKTVEKT
-642 VALTLKEVDIPT
+642 VALTQKEVDIPT
-654 DKIVLTAYVQTPGT
+654 DKIVLTAYVKTPGT
-668 LVYTLMQMSVFHD
+668 LVYTIMQMSVFHD
-681 YIGGGWQNYD
+681 YSGGGWQSWANSQHGWYIT
-691 MSGNVWY
+691 GN
-698 GKSEGAYN
+698 EGGYL
-706 YSVDNVRD
+706 YKTENVRD

-727 TGVTCVTN
+727 TGVSCVD
-735 ETNDEHHYAT
+735 NDKHYSA
-745 SGEGLLSWNALPNCK
+745 SGPNNWNALPNCK

-769 LFGEGKN
+769 LFGEGEK

-798 LPTAESQNTIPADF
+798 LPTADSQNTIPDDF
-812 MYLCEGVQSL
+812 MNNCEGVLSL

-830 ICERAF
+830 IGKRAF
-836 FNAHGLT
+836 YNAAGLT
-843 HIYTTDPSNTKENPD
+843 HIYTTDPRNKENPD
-858 NAKTDHGDGS
+858 NVKTDHGDGS
-868 FTFSANLKEIRSEGS
+868 FTFSANLKEIRSEGNV
-883 DSKGTFF
+883 DKGTFF
-890 GNSMQVKVFDIYN
+890 GNGMQQKVFDIYN
-903 LAVKAPKCGAYAFQ
+903 LAVEAPKCGAYAFQ

-923 NNGFK
+923 NNGFA
-928 GNWTHPICRENYT
+928 GNWTHPICRKNYIN
-941 NGSHVICM
+941 NGHVICM

-954 ESKSYIREGGTC
+954 ESKSYKRPGSDN

-981 ADETGAVDGSGNT
+981 ADETGAIDGSGNT

-1008 QAVSGHTWE
+1008 QAVSGHTWK
-1017 GWKLYEDENAVY
+1017 GWILYQDD
-1029 KEVVSV
+1029 KEVVSS
-1035 YSEGVVVDPSKTYN
+1035 YYDGVVVDPSKTYDR
-1049 KADYQ
+1049 AYQ

-1069 FDPQTRYENFVEKD
+1069 FDPQNSYDNFVEND

-1099 MALGVKAGSNN
+1099 MALGVKAGINN

-1116 KNADGTTGTE
+1116 KNADGTTGTQ
-1126 LGTEETVT
+1126 LGTEETVND
-1134 EDLYPDVRTLVQVK
+1134 DLYPDVRTLVQVK

-1160 SEPLVTATKCQKVSI
+1160 SEPLVTATKCQDVSI
-1175 PEDTRQGYKYT
+1175 PADRQGYEYT
-1186 VLEGEDPVV
+1186 ELTDPDPVV

-1204 RPFIPEDKNIK
+1204 RPFIPDDKNIK

-1228 DFTRPPYTGGLGDTE
+1228 NFTRPPYKGGLVATE
-1243 KSAAGTT
+1243 GSAAGTT

-1258 VETQALNKDESTP
+1258 VETQALNKDKSTP
-1271 DRQVYV
+1271 DRQEYV

-1304 YYLGV
+1304 YYLGK

-1352 TIENVRRI
+1352 TIENVRRT
-1360 FDPDQ
+1360 FDPNQ
-1365 ADDLIILSS
+1365 ADDLIILKS
-1374 ESPTNAGKAMTL
+1374 ESPTLAGKAMTL

>member
-21 DGGYIVS
+21 DGGYNVS
-28 YTDDI
+28 YT
-33 DAYSKENVATITESE
+33 ANNSNENVATITESE
-48 SSSSTLQEVI
+48 SNGSTLQDVI
-58 NDISKHQFQT
+58 NDISKHQFKT

-82 VEALSGINCATID
+82 VTALSGINCTTID
-95 LSEADLPSIISGN
+95 LSKADLPSIISGN
-108 FTNKN
+108 FTNEH

-134 RFTKL
+134 RFTNL

-153 KWVYDNDVVYDG
+153 KWVYDNDVIYEGVVTD
-165 EPTNINGTKAT
+165 NNGTTAK
-176 GTISVDVSLTV
+176 GTISVDVPLTV

-195 ETVYNGTVLVG
+195 DEDYKGTVLVG
-206 PENKAYGITDE
+206 SDNKAYGITDE
-217 KKLVSLTEHTGYIYS
+217 ANLVDLTAATGYTYTDGS
-232 QSGARS
+232 RK
-238 EYTGLT
+238 EYKGEV
-244 SVQGDGKIYGCIN
+244 SKQEDGTYGCLN
-257 PTSTHT
+257 PTNKYT
-263 LSLNQ
+263 LSLNET
-268 PISYTYDNGKYAYT
+268 ISYTYDNGKYAYKGT
-282 GRVYD
+282 VY
-287 NGYGGKYILEGGKEV
+287 NAWNSKYILEGGTEV
-302 PLTKLE
+302 QLTKLE
-308 NTTYYTYTAEN
+308 NTTYYTYTSEN

-324 EGPRVVTSDYNLIY
+324 DGPTANGQWGGKV
-338 GNVGGTPVDLSEKQ
+338 GHVGGTQVTLTASTGYLKDNSAYTGPITTDENGVYGTSKSMEEALALTLVPQGSYTKTEYVEGLGDITYICDSETPNPYTGN
-352 GYTLWNNTYGGV
+352 GYYYEQNGYKIIYSGKIYYAQNDTEKSQPLGFLKDYYQPPLTTGTIYTYKSTEGESVTYTGTV
-364 VSIEGEKAY
+364 FGENIGYIEGED
-373 GIYEQ
+373 I
-378 KTFQLKSIPENSFYC
+378 TL
-393 QGTID
+393 
-398 NKWVKYLCDA
+398 
-408 STAGAQPVTENQ
+408 TEN
-420 YYYLASDN
+420 
-428 TTQIVYESKVYYAQA
+428 TW
-443 DLEAKSSPLGSTEEP
+443 
-458 RELATSNKY
+458 
-467 VYTIDGTEYTY
+467 
-478 TGKVYPGNKGF
+478 
-489 VGGTEYQLTESTASV
+489 TAY
-504 NYYTEADKKIV
+504 YYTEDGKKIV
-515 YTGYISDGNYGC
+515 YKDNFISDDNCGC
-527 VGSTSYK
+527 VGYTKST
-534 QLTPL
+534 QLTVL
-539 SPPTVVNYYEENGKL
+539 SSPTKVNYYEEGGKL
-554 VIYTGKVYGD
+554 VIYSGKVYGE
-564 NTAYIDG
+564 NTAYVG
-571 QEVTLTYETYY
+571 GTEVKLDYGTYY
-582 KNGESIFN
+582 KNGDSVYE
-590 GLRTADNK
+590 GMRTVDNT
-598 KGYNDND
+598 KGYTGKD
-605 AFPLTAS
+605 AFLLTAAFTYS
-612 FEYAYTDPTTGKEKT
+612 YTDPNTNSQQT
-627 FTSDQVLTTLTVEKT
+627 FASTDVLTTLTVEKT
-642 VALTLKEVDIPT
+642 VELTQKEVDIPT
-654 DKIVLTAYVQTPGT
+654 DKIVLTAYVKTPGT
-668 LVYTLMQMSVFHD
+668 LVYTLMQMSVFHN
-681 YIGGGWQNYD
+681 YNGGGWQSWANSQNGWYIT
-691 MSGNVWY
+691 GN
-698 GKSEGAYN
+698 EGGYL
-706 YSVDNVRD
+706 YKTENVRD

-727 TGVTCVTN
+727 TGGTCVD
-735 ETNDEHHYAT
+735 NDKHYSA
-745 SGEGLLSWNALPNCK
+745 SGPNNWKALPFCK

-785 GYYAYKSGIKEII
+785 GYYAGSIKEII
-798 LPTAESQNTIPADF
+798 LPTAESQNTIPDDF
-812 MYLCEGVQSL
+812 MNNCVGVQSL

-830 ICERAF
+830 IGKRAF

-858 NAKTDHGDGS
+858 NVKTDHGNGS
-868 FTFSANLKEIRSEGS
+868 FTFSANLKEIRSEGKV
-883 DSKGTFF
+883 DEGTFF
-890 GNSMQVKVFDIYN
+890 GNGMQQEVFDIYN

-1008 QAVSGHTWE
+1008 QAVSGHTWD
-1017 GWKLYEDENAVY
+1017 GWKLYQDETALY
-1029 KEVVSV
+1029 KEVVSE
-1035 YSEGVVVDPSKTYN
+1035 YYDGVVKDPSKTYN
-1049 KADYQ
+1049 KAYYQ

-1110 KVRRLK
+1110 NVRRLK
-1116 KNADGTTGTE
+1116 KNADGTTGTQ
-1126 LGTEETVT
+1126 LEETAATVT

-1160 SEPLVTATKCQKVSI
+1160 SEPLVTATKCQDVYI
-1175 PEDTRQGYKYT
+1175 PEDTRQGYEYT
-1186 VLEGEDPVV
+1186 ELKESDPVV

-1204 RPFIPEDKNIK
+1204 RPFIPEDNRIK

-1228 DFTRPPYTGGLGDTE
+1228 DFTRPNYTGVLGNTDG
-1243 KSAAGTT
+1243 SAAGTT

-1258 VETQALNKDESTP
+1258 VETQALNKDKSTQASP
-1271 DRQVYV
+1271 VYV
-1277 TLDDGKSSPCMYNF
+1277 KLDDSSPCMYNF
-1291 VGTYLNGNVPQYG
+1291 VGTYINGNVPQYG

-1309 NKNTGK
+1309 SKSTGK

-1407 RNMDNNNKV
+1407 RNMDSNNKV

>member
-21 DGGYIVS
+21 DGGYNVS
-28 YTDDI
+28 YTPDD
-33 DAYSKENVATITESE
+33 SNENVATITESE

-58 NDISKHQFQT
+58 TAIGTKTFT

-73 VKIKGKVSD
+73 VKIIGKVSD
-82 VEALSGINCATID
+82 VTALSGIKCATID
-95 LSEADLPSIISGN
+95 LSKADLPSIISGN
-108 FTNKN
+108 FTNEH

-134 RFTKL
+134 RFKKL
-139 ESAASADFVTEKQQ
+139 ESAASASYITEIQS
-153 KWVYDNDVVYDG
+153 KWVYDNDVVYEGVVTD
-165 EPTNINGTKAT
+165 ENGTTAK
-176 GTISVDVSLTV
+176 GKIIVDVPLTV
-187 VSSSYKNG
+187 KSTFYKNG
-195 ETVYNGTVLVG
+195 ETVYTGTVLVG
-206 PENKAYGITDE
+206 PEDKAYGIKSE
-217 KKLVSLTEHTGYIYS
+217 ANLVDLTTVTGYTYT
-232 QSGARS
+232 
-238 EYTGLT
+238 EYG
-244 SVQGDGKIYGCIN
+244 SRKEYKGEVRKQEDGTLYGCLN

-263 LSLNQ
+263 LFLNQ

-338 GNVGGTPVDLSEKQ
+338 GYVGGTQVDLSEKQ
-352 GYTLWNNTYGGV
+352 GYTLWNNTYEGV

-373 GIYEQ
+373 GIQ
-378 KTFQLKSIPENSFYC
+378 NQNTFQLTSIPENSYYC
-393 QGTID
+393 EGNVD
-398 NKWVKYLCDA
+398 GRWVKYLCDA
-408 STAGAQPVTENQ
+408 STDGKKPVTDNQ

-428 TTQIVYESKVYYAQA
+428 TTQIVYEGKVYYAQT
-443 DLEAKSSPLGSTEEP
+443 DLETKSSPLGSTEYP
-458 RELATSNKY
+458 RDLATSNKY

-489 VGGTEYQLTESTASV
+489 VGGTEYQLTETTGSV

-515 YTGYISDGNYGC
+515 YTGFISDDNDGC
-527 VGSTSYK
+527 VGCLGYTSYT
-534 QLTPL
+534 QLTF
-539 SPPTVVNYYEENGKL
+539 SPTVVNYYEENGKL
-554 VIYTGKVYGD
+554 VIYSGKVYGE
-564 NTAYIDG
+564 NTAYVG
-571 QEVTLTYETYY
+571 GTEVTLNYGTYY
-582 KNGESIFN
+582 KNGESVYE
-590 GLRTADNK
+590 GMRTADNT
-598 KGYNDND
+598 KGYTGND
-605 AFPLTAS
+605 AFLLTEAYTYS
-612 FEYAYTDPTTGKEKT
+612 YTDPDTNEEQTYIST
-627 FTSDQVLTTLTVEKT
+627 DVLTTLTVKKT
-642 VALTLKEVDIPT
+642 VELTLKEVDMPT
-654 DKIVLTAYVQTPGT
+654 GKIILTAYVETPGT
-668 LVYTLMQMSVFHD
+668 LAYTLMHMSDFHNCS
-681 YIGGGWQNYD
+681 GGGWDNHD
-691 MSGNVWY
+691 MTSIWY
-698 GKSEGAYN
+698 GTSEGAYR

-727 TGVTCVTN
+727 TGVLCVDKNT
-735 ETNDEHHYAT
+735 HHYVT
-745 SGEGLLSWNALPNCK
+745 PDTGLYWNALPNCK

-769 LFGEGKN
+769 LFGEGDN

-785 GYYAYKSGIKEII
+785 GYYAVKSGIKEII

-812 MYLCEGVQSL
+812 MYLCNGVKSL

-843 HIYTTDPSNTKENPD
+843 HIYTTDPRNTKENPD
-858 NAKTDHGDGS
+858 NVKTDHGDGS
-868 FTFSANLKEIRSEGS
+868 FTFSANLKEICSEG
-883 DSKGTFF
+883 DASKGTFF
-890 GNSMQVKVFDIYN
+890 GNGMQQKVFDIYN
-903 LAVKAPKCGAYAFQ
+903 LAVEAPKCGAYAFQ
-917 GDLTYG
+917 GDLTWG
-923 NNGFK
+923 NNGFV
-928 GNWTHPICRENYT
+928 GNWTHPICRKNYIN
-941 NGSHVICM
+941 NGHVICM

-954 ESKSYIREGGTC
+954 ESKSHIRPEGTC

-994 RAWPRHAEFYRSFN
+994 RAWPRHAEFNRSFK
-1008 QAVSGHTWE
+1008 QAINGYTWE
-1017 GWKLYEDENAVY
+1017 GWKLYQNENAEY
-1029 KEVVSV
+1029 KEVVSE
-1035 YSEGVVVDPSKTYN
+1035 YSADIVVDATKTYN
-1049 KADYQ
+1049 QKDYQ

-1069 FDPQTRYENFVEKD
+1069 FDPQKRYENFVEKD
-1083 WYTIC
+1083 WCTIC

-1099 MALGVKAGSNN
+1099 MALGVNADGNN
-1110 KVRRLK
+1110 KMVKRLK

-1126 LGTEETVT
+1126 LGTEETVND
-1134 EDLYPDVRTLVQVK
+1134 DLYPDVRTLVQVK

-1160 SEPLVTATKCQKVSI
+1160 SEPLVTATKCQDVLI

-1228 DFTRPPYTGGLGDTE
+1228 DFTRSTYTGGLGDTE

-1258 VETQALNKDESTP
+1258 VETQALNKDKSSP
-1271 DRQVYV
+1271 DRQEYV
-1277 TLDDGKSSPCMYNF
+1277 TLDDKESSPCMYNF

-1304 YYLGV
+1304 YYLG
-1309 NKNTGK
+1309 KSKSTKK

-1343 YIPSGADSK
+1343 TIPGGEDK
-1352 TIENVRRI
+1352 TTIQNVRRI
-1360 FDPDQ
+1360 FTPDP

>member
-33 DAYSKENVATITESE
+33 DAYSKENVATITWSE
-48 SSSSTLQEVI
+48 SSSSTLQDVI
-58 NDISKHQFQT
+58 NDIGKHQFQT

-82 VEALSGINCATID
+82 VTALSGINCATID
-95 LSEADLPSIISGN
+95 LSKADLPSIISGN
-108 FTNKN
+108 FTNEN

-123 AKSDVNTWAKS
+123 AKADVNTWAKS
-134 RFTKL
+134 RFTNL

-153 KWVYDNDVVYDG
+153 KWVYDNDVIYEG
-165 EPTNINGTKAT
+165 ERTDESGTTAKGKIN
-176 GTISVDVSLTV
+176 VDVTLEV
-187 VSSSYKNG
+187 KSSSYKKG
-195 ETVYNGTVLVG
+195 DTDYTGTVLVDSD
-206 PENKAYGITDE
+206 NKAYGIMDE

-257 PTSTHT
+257 WKSEHT
-263 LSLNQ
+263 LKLNKT
-268 PISYTYDNGKYAYT
+268 ISYTYDNGKYAYT

-287 NGYGGKYILEGGKEV
+287 NGYGGKYILEGGQEV
-302 PLTKLE
+302 KLTKLE
-308 NTTYYTYTAEN
+308 NTTNYLYYEGN

-324 EGPRVVTSDYNLIY
+324 DGPTAQS
-338 GNVGGTPVDLSEKQ
+338 GNVGHVGGTQVELTVSN
-352 GYTLWNNTYGGV
+352 GTYTYINEN
-364 VSIEGEKAY
+364 GE
-373 GIYEQ
+373 
-378 KTFQLKSIPENSFYC
+378 S
-393 QGTID
+393 
-398 NKWVKYLCDA
+398 V
-408 STAGAQPVTENQ
+408 
-420 YYYLASDN
+420 
-428 TTQIVYESKVYYAQA
+428 
-443 DLEAKSSPLGSTEEP
+443 
-458 RELATSNKY
+458 
-467 VYTIDGTEYTY
+467 TY
-478 TGKVYPGNKGF
+478 TGTVFGENIGYI
-489 VGGTEYQLTESTASV
+489 GGKDITLDKQTWPKY
-504 NYYTEADKKIV
+504 YYTEDDKKIV

-527 VGSTSYK
+527 VGYTSST

-539 SPPTVVNYYEENGKL
+539 SSPTVVNYYEEGGKL
-554 VIYTGKVYGD
+554 VIYSGKVYGE
-564 NTAYIDG
+564 NTAYVG
-571 QEVTLTYETYY
+571 GNEVTLTYETYY

-598 KGYNDND
+598 KGYNGND
-605 AFPLTAS
+605 AFLLTAEIKYS
-612 FEYAYTDPTTGKEKT
+612 YTDPNTNEKQT
-627 FTSDQVLTTLTVEKT
+627 FISPDVLTTMPVEKT
-642 VALTLKEVDIPT
+642 VELMQKEVDIPT
-654 DKIVLTAYVQTPGT
+654 DKIILTAYVNTPGT
-668 LVYTLMQMSVFHD
+668 LVYTLMHMSVFHNCD
-681 YIGGGWQNYD
+681 GGGWQKGDKTN
-691 MSGNVWY
+691 SFWY
-698 GKSEGAYN
+698 GTSEGAYK
-706 YSVDNVRD
+706 YSLSNVRD

-727 TGVTCVTN
+727 TGIYCIDKDT
-735 ETNDEHHYAT
+735 HHYVT
-745 SGEGLLSWNALPNCK
+745 PQTGLCLYALPECK

-769 LFGEGKN
+769 LFGEGEN

-785 GYYAYKSGIKEII
+785 WTYAGIKEII
-798 LPTAESQNTIPADF
+798 LPTAESQNTIPDDF
-812 MYLCEGVQSL
+812 MNNCQGVKSL

-830 ICERAF
+830 IGKRAF
-836 FNAHGLT
+836 YNAAGLT
-843 HIYTTDPSNTKENPD
+843 HIYTTDPRNTKDNPG
-858 NAKTDHGDGS
+858 NVKTDHGDGS
-868 FTFSANLKEIRSEGS
+868 FTFSANLKEIRSEGNTNAA
-883 DSKGTFF
+883 TFF
-890 GNSMQVKVFDIYN
+890 GDGMQQKVFNIYN
-903 LAVKAPKCGAYAFQ
+903 LAVEAPKCGAYAFQ
-917 GDLTYG
+917 GDLTFG
-923 NNGFK
+923 NNGFA
-928 GNWTHPICRENYT
+928 GNWTHPICRKNYIN
-941 NGSHVICM
+941 NGHVICM

-954 ESKSYIREGGTC
+954 ESKSYKRPGSDN

-1017 GWKLYEDENAVY
+1017 GWKLYHDENAVY
-1029 KEVVSV
+1029 KEVVSE
-1035 YSEGVVVDPSKTYN
+1035 YSEGVVKDPSKTYN
-1049 KADYQ
+1049 REDYQ

-1069 FDPQTRYENFVEKD
+1069 FDPQKSYDNFVEKD

-1099 MALGVKAGSNN
+1099 MALGVKAGINN
-1110 KVRRLK
+1110 KVRRLQ

-1134 EDLYPDVRTLVQVK
+1134 ENLYPDVRTLVQVK

-1160 SEPLVTATKCQKVSI
+1160 SEPLVTATKCQGVLI

-1204 RPFIPEDKNIK
+1204 RPFLPDDERIK

-1228 DFTRPPYTGGLGDTE
+1228 NFKRPPYTGGLVATE
-1243 KSAAGTT
+1243 GSAAGTT
-1250 FSLPVREG
+1250 FSLPVKEG
-1258 VETQALNKDESTP
+1258 VETQALNKDQSTP

-1277 TLDDGKSSPCMYNF
+1277 TLDDSESSPCMYNF

-1309 NKNTGK
+1309 SKKTGK

-1322 KTTTK
+1322 ETTTK

-1338 TKPEF
+1338 TTPKF
-1343 YIPSGADSK
+1343 TIPGGEDK
-1352 TIENVRRI
+1352 TTIQNVRRT
-1360 FDPDQ
+1360 FTPDP
-1365 ADDLIILSS
+1365 ADDLIILKS
-1374 ESPTNAGKAMTL
+1374 ESPTLAGKAMTL

>member
-21 DGGYIVS
+21 DGGYNVS
-28 YTDDI
+28 YTSD
-33 DAYSKENVATITESE
+33 YSNENVATITESE
-48 SSSSTLQEVI
+48 SSSSTLQEI
-58 NDISKHQFQT
+58 ITAIGTKNFQT
-68 SGLKK
+68 GLKK

-82 VEALSGINCATID
+82 VTALSDINCATID

-108 FTNKN
+108 FTNEN

-123 AKSDVNTWAKS
+123 AKADVNTWAKS

-139 ESAASADFVTEKQQ
+139 ESAASASYITEKQS
-153 KWVYDNDVVYDG
+153 KWVYDNDVVYEGVVTD
-165 EPTNINGTKAT
+165 ENGTTAK
-176 GTISVDVSLTV
+176 GKINVDVPLAVKSKF
-187 VSSSYKNG
+187 YKNG
-195 ETVYNGTVLVG
+195 ETEYTGTVLVG
-206 PENKAYGITDE
+206 SDNKAYGITNE
-217 KKLVSLTEHTGYIYS
+217 ANLVDLTAATGYTYTDGS
-232 QSGARS
+232 RK
-238 EYTGLT
+238 EYTGKVSKQENDT
-244 SVQGDGKIYGCIN
+244 FYGYLN
-257 PTSTHT
+257 PTSTHE

-268 PISYTYDNGKYAYT
+268 TISYTYDNGKYAYT
-282 GRVYD
+282 GRAYGNVY
-287 NGYGGKYILEGGKEV
+287 NALKYILEGGKEV
-302 PLTKLE
+302 QLTKLE

-324 EGPRVVTSDYNLIY
+324 DGPVTSYYGNIY
-338 GNVGGTPVDLSEKQ
+338 GNVGGTQVDLREKQ
-352 GYTLWNNTYGGV
+352 GYTLWNNTYEGV

-373 GIYEQ
+373 GIQ
-378 KTFQLKSIPENSFYC
+378 NQNTFQLKSIPENSYYFEVTVD
-393 QGTID
+393 G
-398 NKWVKYLCDA
+398 KPVKYLCEA
-408 STAGAQPVTENQ
+408 STTDAKPVTGNK

-443 DLEAKSSPLGSTEEP
+443 DLETKSSPLGSTEEP

-478 TGKVYPGNKGF
+478 TGKVYPENKGF
-489 VGGTEYQLTESTASV
+489 VGGTEYQLTKSTASV
-504 NYYTEADKKIV
+504 NYYTDADKKIV
-515 YTGYISDGNYGC
+515 YKGDFISDDNYGY
-527 VGSTSYK
+527 VGNNISST
-534 QLTPL
+534 QLTVL
-539 SPPTVVNYYEENGKL
+539 TPPKEVNYYEEGGKL
-554 VIYTGKVYGD
+554 VIYSGKVYGE
-564 NTAYIDG
+564 NTAYVG
-571 QEVTLTYETYY
+571 GREVTLDYGTYY
-582 KNGESIFN
+582 KNGDSVYE
-590 GLRTADNK
+590 GMRTADNT
-598 KGYNDND
+598 KGYTGND
-605 AFPLTAS
+605 AFLLTEAYTYS
-612 FEYAYTDPTTGKEKT
+612 YTDPDTNEEQT
-627 FTSDQVLTTLTVEKT
+627 FTSTDVLTTWTVKKTVE
-642 VALTLKEVDIPT
+642 LTQKEVDIPT
-654 DKIVLTAYVQTPGT
+654 DKIVLTAYVKTPGT
-668 LVYTLMQMSVFHD
+668 LVYTLMHMSVFHKCD
-681 YIGGGWQNYD
+681 GGGWRNYD
-691 MSGNVWY
+691 MSNNVWY

-727 TGVTCVTN
+727 TGGKCVTN

-769 LFGEGKN
+769 LFGEGEN

-785 GYYAYKSGIKEII
+785 GYYAAKSGIKEII

-812 MYLCEGVQSL
+812 MYLCEGVKSL

-843 HIYTTDPSNTKENPD
+843 HIYTTDPRNEDNPD
-858 NAKTDHGDGS
+858 NVKTDHGDGS
-868 FTFSANLKEIRSEGS
+868 FTFSANLKEIRSVGS
-883 DSKGTFF
+883 QSEGTFF
-890 GNSMQVKVFDIYN
+890 GNGMQQEVFNIYN
-903 LAVKAPKCGAYAFQ
+903 LAVKAPICRAYAFQ
-917 GDLTYG
+917 GDLTWG

-954 ESKSYIREGGTC
+954 ESKTYTRPGGTC

-994 RAWPRHAEFYRSFN
+994 RAWPRHAEFNRSFK
-1008 QAVSGHTWE
+1008 QAINGYTWE
-1017 GWKLYEDENAVY
+1017 GWKLYLDETAEY
-1029 KEVVSV
+1029 KEVVSE
-1035 YSEGVVVDPSKTYN
+1035 YSEGVVVDATKTYN
-1049 KADYQ
+1049 QKDYQ

-1069 FDPQTRYENFVEKD
+1069 FDPQKRYENFVEND

-1099 MALGVKAGSNN
+1099 MALGVKADSNN

-1116 KNADGTTGTE
+1116 KNADGTTG
-1126 LGTEETVT
+1126 LEETVSVT

-1160 SEPLVTATKCQKVSI
+1160 SDKLVTKDMCQDVYI

-1186 VLEGEDPVV
+1186 VLEGDDPVV

-1204 RPFIPEDKNIK
+1204 RPFIPDDKNIK

-1228 DFTRPPYTGGLGDTE
+1228 DFTRSTYKGGLGDTE

-1258 VETQALNKDESTP
+1258 VETQALNKDKSLAQGSP
-1271 DRQVYV
+1271 VYV
-1277 TLDDGKSSPCMYNF
+1277 TLDGSAPCMYNF

-1309 NKNTGK
+1309 SKSTGK

-1338 TKPEF
+1338 TKPKF
-1343 YIPSGADSK
+1343 TIPGGEDK
-1352 TIENVRRI
+1352 TTIQNVRRT

-1365 ADDLIILSS
+1365 ADDLIILES
-1374 ESPTNAGKAMTL
+1374 ESPTLAGKAMTL

>member
-21 DGGYIVS
+21 GGGYTVS

-82 VEALSGINCATID
+82 VEALSRINCATID

-123 AKSDVNTWAKS
+123 AKSDVNTWAKD
-134 RFTKL
+134 RFTNL

-153 KWVYDNDVVYDG
+153 KWVYGNDVVYEG
-165 EPTNINGTKAT
+165 EVSDITGTKAT
-176 GTISVDVSLTV
+176 GKISVDVPLTV
-187 VSSSYKNG
+187 VSSSYKDG
-195 ETVYNGTVLVG
+195 DKEYDGTVLVG
-206 PENKAYGITDE
+206 SDNKAYGITKE
-217 KKLVSLTEHTGYIYS
+217 ENLVDLTAATGYIYS

-238 EYTGLT
+238 EYTGLR
-244 SVQGDGKIYGCIN
+244 SVQEDGKIYGCIN
-257 PTSTHT
+257 WKSEHT
-263 LSLNQ
+263 LKLNKT
-268 PISYTYDNGKYAYT
+268 ISYTYDNGKYAYT
-282 GRVYD
+282 GRVYVNVYD
-287 NGYGGKYILEGGKEV
+287 ALKYLLEGGKEV
-302 PLTKLE
+302 KLTKLE
-308 NTTYYTYTAEN
+308 NTTNYTYEN
-319 ITYIY
+319 NTYIY
-324 EGPRVVTSDYNLIY
+324 DGPTAKRQSGEIV
-338 GNVGGTPVDLSEKQ
+338 GHVGGTKVELTESN
-352 GYTLWNNTYGGV
+352 GTYTYIN
-364 VSIEGEKAY
+364 EGE
-373 GIYEQ
+373 
-378 KTFQLKSIPENSFYC
+378 S
-393 QGTID
+393 
-398 NKWVKYLCDA
+398 V
-408 STAGAQPVTENQ
+408 
-420 YYYLASDN
+420 
-428 TTQIVYESKVYYAQA
+428 
-443 DLEAKSSPLGSTEEP
+443 
-458 RELATSNKY
+458 
-467 VYTIDGTEYTY
+467 TY
-478 TGKVYPGNKGF
+478 TGTVFEDNIGYIGGNDI
-489 VGGTEYQLTESTASV
+489 TLTVDTWSK
-504 NYYTEADKKIV
+504 YYYAEADKKIV
-515 YTGYISDGNYGC
+515 YKGYYISDDNYGY
-527 VGSTSYK
+527 VGNNISSTR
-534 QLTPL
+534 LTVL
-539 SPPTVVNYYEENGKL
+539 SSPEKVNYYEENGKL

-612 FEYAYTDPTTGKEKT
+612 FEYAYTDPTTGGEKR
-627 FTSDQVLTTLTVEKT
+627 FTSDQVLTTKTVEKT
-642 VALTLKEVDIPT
+642 VVLTQKEVDIPT
-654 DKIVLTAYVQTPGT
+654 DKIVLTAYVETPGK
-668 LVYTLMQMSVFHD
+668 LVYTLMHMSVFHYD
-681 YIGGGWQNYD
+681 GGGWKSWANSQHGWYIT
-691 MSGNVWY
+691 GN
-698 GKSEGAYN
+698 EGGYM
-706 YSVDNVRD
+706 YKTENVRD

-727 TGVTCVTN
+727 TGGTCVD
-735 ETNDEHHYAT
+735 NDQHYSA
-745 SGEGLLSWNALPNCK
+745 SGPNNWNALPFCK

-769 LFGEGKN
+769 LFGEGKD

-785 GYYAYKSGIKEII
+785 GYYAGSIKEII
-798 LPTAESQNTIPADF
+798 LPTAKSQNTIPADF
-812 MYLCEGVQSL
+812 MNNCVGVLSL

-830 ICERAF
+830 IGKRAF

-843 HIYTTDPSNTKENPD
+843 HIYTTASNTEENPD
-858 NAKTDHGDGS
+858 NVKTDHGDGS
-868 FTFSANLKEIRSEGS
+868 FTFSANLKEIRSEGKV
-883 DSKGTFF
+883 DKGTFF
-890 GNSMQVKVFDIYN
+890 GNGMQQKVFDIYN
-903 LAVKAPKCGAYAFQ
+903 LAVEAPKCGAYAFQ

-954 ESKSYIREGGTC
+954 ESKTYTREGGNC

-1029 KEVVSV
+1029 KEVVSS
-1035 YSEGVVVDPSKTYN
+1035 YYEGVVVDATKTYN
-1049 KADYQ
+1049 REYYQ

-1069 FDPQTRYENFVEKD
+1069 FDPQNRYENFVEKD

-1099 MALGVKAGSNN
+1099 MALGVKADDNN

-1116 KNADGTTGTE
+1116 KNADGTTGTQ
-1126 LGTEETVT
+1126 LEETAAPVT
-1134 EDLYPDVRTLVQVK
+1134 DNLYPDVRTLVQVK

-1160 SEPLVTATKCQKVSI
+1160 SEPLVTATKCQDVLI
-1175 PEDTRQGYKYT
+1175 PADRQGYEYT
-1186 VLEGEDPVV
+1186 ELTDPDPVV

-1204 RPFIPEDKNIK
+1204 RPFLPDDERIK
-1215 NIGAYVVAVASQN
+1215 NIGAYVVSVASQN
-1228 DFTRPPYTGGLGDTE
+1228 DFTRSTYTGGLGDTE

-1250 FSLPVREG
+1250 FSLPVKEG
-1258 VETQALNKDESTP
+1258 VETQALNKDKSLAQGSP
-1271 DRQVYV
+1271 VYV
-1277 TLDDGKSSPCMYNF
+1277 TLDGSAPCMYNF

-1309 NKNTGK
+1309 SKSTKK

-1322 KTTTK
+1322 ETTTK

-1338 TKPEF
+1338 TTPEF
-1343 YIPSGADSK
+1343 TIPGGEDK
-1352 TIENVRRI
+1352 TTIQNVRRT
-1360 FDPDQ
+1360 FTPDP
-1365 ADDLIILSS
+1365 ADDLIILKS

>member
-21 DGGYIVS
+21 DGGYNVS

-82 VEALSGINCATID
+82 VAALSTINCPTID
-95 LSEADLPSIISGN
+95 LSEADLPSIIDGN
-108 FTNKN
+108 FTNGN

-123 AKSDVNTWAKS
+123 AKNDVNTWAKD
-134 RFTKL
+134 RFTNL
-139 ESAASADFVTEKQQ
+139 ESAASASYATEKQK
-153 KWVYDNDVVYDG
+153 KWVYDIDVVYEG
-165 EPTNINGTKAT
+165 QPTNINGTTAT
-176 GTISVDVSLTV
+176 GTINVDVPLTV

-195 ETVYNGTVLVG
+195 DEDYKGTVLVG
-206 PENKAYGITDE
+206 SDNKAYGISITDE

-238 EYTGLT
+238 EYTGLR
-244 SVQGDGKIYGCIN
+244 SVQEDGKIYGCIN
-257 PTSTHT
+257 WKSEHT
-263 LSLNQ
+263 LKLNKT
-268 PISYTYDNGKYAYT
+268 ISYTYDNGKYAYK
-282 GRVYD
+282 GRVY
-287 NGYGGKYILEGGKEV
+287 NAWNQKYLLEGGDEV
-302 PLTKLE
+302 QLTKLE
-308 NTTYYTYTAEN
+308 NTTYYTYTVEN

-324 EGPRVVTSDYNLIY
+324 DGPTANGQWGGKVGHVGGTQVTLTASTGYLMDNSAYTGPIATDQNVVYGTYKTMEEALALTPVPAGSYTIAENVDGLGYITHICGSETPGATDYTGNGYYYEQNGYKIIYSGRIFYAQNDTEKTHPLGFLSDYNQPQLTTGTIY
-338 GNVGGTPVDLSEKQ
+338 TYKNAEEESVVYTGTVFGENI
-352 GYTLWNNTYGGV
+352 GY
-364 VSIEGEKAY
+364 IEGED
-373 GIYEQ
+373 
-378 KTFQLKSIPENSFYC
+378 KTL
-393 QGTID
+393 T
-398 NKWVKYLCDA
+398 V
-408 STAGAQPVTENQ
+408 
-420 YYYLASDN
+420 N
-428 TTQIVYESKVYYAQA
+428 T
-443 DLEAKSSPLGSTEEP
+443 G
-458 RELATSNKY
+458 
-467 VYTIDGTEYTY
+467 
-478 TGKVYPGNKGF
+478 
-489 VGGTEYQLTESTASV
+489 SV

-515 YTGYISDGNYGC
+515 YKGDFISDDNYGY
-527 VGSTSYK
+527 VGNNISST
-534 QLTPL
+534 QLTVL
-539 SPPTVVNYYEENGKL
+539 SSPTEVNYYEKDGKL

-612 FEYAYTDPTTGKEKT
+612 FEYAYTDPTTGGEKR
-627 FTSDQVLTTLTVEKT
+627 FTSDQVLTTKTVEKT
-642 VALTLKEVDIPT
+642 VVLTQKEVDIPT
-654 DKIVLTAYVQTPGT
+654 DKIVLTAYVKTPGT
-668 LVYTLMQMSVFHD
+668 LVYTIMQMSVFHN
-681 YIGGGWQNYD
+681 YSGGGWQSWANSQHGWYIT
-691 MSGNVWY
+691 GN
-698 GKSEGAYN
+698 EGGYM
-706 YSVDNVRD
+706 YKTENVRD

-727 TGVTCVTN
+727 TGGTCVD
-735 ETNDEHHYAT
+735 NDKHYSA
-745 SGEGLLSWNALPNCK
+745 SGPNNWNALPNCK

-785 GYYAYKSGIKEII
+785 GYYAGSIKEII

-812 MYLCEGVQSL
+812 MYLCNGVKSL

-843 HIYTTDPSNTKENPD
+843 HIYTTDPSNKENPD
-858 NAKTDHGDGS
+858 NVKTDHGDGS
-868 FTFSANLKEIRSEGS
+868 FTFSANLKEIRSVGS
-883 DSKGTFF
+883 RSEGTFF
-890 GNSMQVKVFDIYN
+890 GNGMQEKVFDIYN

-917 GDLTYG
+917 GDLTFG
-923 NNGFK
+923 NNGFA
-928 GNWTHPICRENYT
+928 GNWAHPICRENYT

-1017 GWKLYEDENAVY
+1017 GWKLYQDETAVY
-1029 KEVVSV
+1029 KEVVSE
-1035 YSEGVVVDPSKTYN
+1035 YSEGVVVDATKTYN
-1049 KADYQ
+1049 REDYQ

-1126 LGTEETVT
+1126 LGTEETVND
-1134 EDLYPDVRTLVQVK
+1134 DLYPDVRTLVQVK

-1160 SEPLVTATKCQKVSI
+1160 SEPLVTATKCQDVLI
-1175 PEDTRQGYKYT
+1175 PADRQGYEYT
-1186 VLEGEDPVV
+1186 ELTDPDPVV

-1204 RPFIPEDKNIK
+1204 RPFLPDDERIK

-1258 VETQALNKDESTP
+1258 VETQALNKDKSAAQGSP
-1271 DRQVYV
+1271 VYV
-1277 TLDDGKSSPCMYNF
+1277 TLDGSAPCMYNF

-1304 YYLGV
+1304 YYLGK
-1309 NKNTGK
+1309 NKNTKK

-1338 TKPEF
+1338 TTPKF
-1343 YIPSGADSK
+1343 TIPGGESK
-1352 TIENVRRI
+1352 ETIQNVRRI
-1360 FDPDQ
+1360 FNPDQ
-1365 ADDLIILSS
+1365 ADDLIILES
-1374 ESPTNAGKAMTL
+1374 ESPTLAGKAMTL

>member
-21 DGGYIVS
+21 GGGYTVS
-28 YTDDI
+28 YTTDN
-33 DAYSKENVATITESE
+33 SNVATITWSE
-48 SSSSTLQEVI
+48 SGTSTLQEAIKTVGEKTFT
-58 NDISKHQFQT
+58 N
-68 SGLKK
+68 GLKK
-73 VKIKGKVSD
+73 VKIIGEVSD
-82 VEALSGINCATID
+82 VAALSTINCPTID
-95 LSEADLPSIISGN
+95 LSEAVLPSVSTGT
-108 FTNKN
+108 FTNEN

-123 AKSDVNTWAKS
+123 AKSDVNEWAKS
-134 RFTKL
+134 RFTNL

-153 KWVYDNDVVYDG
+153 KWVYDNDVIYEGVVTD
-165 EPTNINGTKAT
+165 ENGTTAK
-176 GTISVDVSLTV
+176 GKISVDVSLTV
-187 VSSSYKNG
+187 KESLYKNG
-195 ETVYNGTVLVG
+195 DAEYNGTVLVG
-206 PENKAYGITDE
+206 SDNKAYGITNE
-217 KKLVSLTEHTGYIYS
+217 ENLVTLTEHTGYIYS

-257 PTSTHT
+257 WKSEHT
-263 LSLNQ
+263 LKLNQ
-268 PISYTYDNGKYAYT
+268 TISYTYGNGQYAYT

-287 NGYGGKYILEGGKEV
+287 NGYDAKYLLEGGKEV
-302 PLTKLE
+302 QLTKLE
-308 NTTYYTYTAEN
+308 NTTNYVYYEGN

-324 EGPRVVTSDYNLIY
+324 DGPTAQSGKV
-338 GNVGGTPVDLSEKQ
+338 GHVGGTPVKLTVSN
-352 GYTLWNNTYGGV
+352 GTYTY
-364 VSIEGEKAY
+364 IENGE
-373 GIYEQ
+373 
-378 KTFQLKSIPENSFYC
+378 S
-393 QGTID
+393 
-398 NKWVKYLCDA
+398 V
-408 STAGAQPVTENQ
+408 
-420 YYYLASDN
+420 
-428 TTQIVYESKVYYAQA
+428 
-443 DLEAKSSPLGSTEEP
+443 
-458 RELATSNKY
+458 
-467 VYTIDGTEYTY
+467 TY
-478 TGKVYPGNKGF
+478 TGTVFGDNIGYI
-489 VGGTEYQLTESTASV
+489 GGKDITLYMETWPKY
-504 NYYTEADKKIV
+504 YYTEDDKKIV
-515 YTGYISDGNYGC
+515 YIDNYISDDNCGCGC
-527 VGSTSYK
+527 VGYTSST

-554 VIYTGKVYGD
+554 VIYKGKVYGD

-612 FEYAYTDPTTGKEKT
+612 FEYAYTDPTTGGEKR
-627 FTSDQVLTTLTVEKT
+627 FTSDQVLTTKTVEKT
-642 VALTLKEVDIPT
+642 VELTQKEVDIPT
-654 DKIVLTAYVQTPGT
+654 DKIVLTAYVKTPGT
-668 LVYTLMQMSVFHD
+668 LVYTLMQMSVFHN
-681 YIGGGWQNYD
+681 YNGGGWQSWANSQNGWYIT
-691 MSGNVWY
+691 GN
-698 GKSEGAYN
+698 EGGYL
-706 YSVDNVRD
+706 YKTENVRD

-727 TGVTCVTN
+727 TGGTCVD
-735 ETNDEHHYAT
+735 NDQHYSA
-745 SGEGLLSWNALPNCK
+745 SGPNNWKALPFCK

-785 GYYAYKSGIKEII
+785 GYYAGSIKEII
-798 LPTAESQNTIPADF
+798 LPTAESQNTIPDDF
-812 MYLCEGVQSL
+812 MNNCVGVLSL

-830 ICERAF
+830 IGKRAF

-843 HIYTTDPSNTKENPD
+843 HIYTTDPKNTEKNPD
-858 NAKTDHGDGS
+858 NVKTDHGNGS
-868 FTFSANLKEIRSEGS
+868 FTFSANLKEIRSEGKV
-883 DSKGTFF
+883 DKGTFF
-890 GNSMQVKVFDIYN
+890 GDGMQVKVFDIYN

-954 ESKSYIREGGTC
+954 ESKSYIREGGDC

-1017 GWKLYEDENAVY
+1017 GWKLYQDETAVY

-1035 YSEGVVVDPSKTYN
+1035 YSEGVVVDATKTYN
-1049 KADYQ
+1049 KAYYQ

-1110 KVRRLK
+1110 NVRRLK
-1116 KNADGTTGTE
+1116 KNADGTTGTQ
-1126 LGTEETVT
+1126 LEETAATVT

-1160 SEPLVTATKCQKVSI
+1160 SEPLVTATKCQDVYI
-1175 PEDTRQGYKYT
+1175 PEDTRQGYEYT
-1186 VLEGEDPVV
+1186 ELKESDPVV

-1204 RPFIPEDKNIK
+1204 RPFIPEDNRIK

-1228 DFTRPPYTGGLGDTE
+1228 DFTRPNYTGVLGNTDG
-1243 KSAAGTT
+1243 SAAGTT

-1258 VETQALNKDESTP
+1258 VETQALNKDKSTQASP
-1271 DRQVYV
+1271 VYV
-1277 TLDDGKSSPCMYNF
+1277 KLDDSSPCMYNF
-1291 VGTYLNGNVPQYG
+1291 VGTYINGNVPQYG
-1304 YYLGV
+1304 YYLGK

-1407 RNMDNNNKV
+1407 RNMDSNNKV